1 MQDLNDI
8 LVFAAVVE
16 HNGFTAAGRALQRPK
31 SSISRHIDRL
41 EARLGVRLLERSTR
55 RVRLTEVGTEYYE
68 RCRSALAELED
79 ADRGVALHRTQPIG
93 IVRVTCPTGIARYA
107 MSRILPKFM
116 ARYPAVQVHL
126 QATNEPVDLL
136 KDKIDVAIRARAQLK
151 DEGVTMRR
159 LGASRLIFVSSPEF
173 HALHVSATDPVAV
186 SKLAFLSFQESMQR
200 PTWVM
205 RGLNGVSQRVTFDP
219 LLWSSE
225 LDVLMEAACAGLG
238 VALIP
243 AEAAKHLLSDGR
255 LVRMLPD
262 WHSEDVIVHL
272 VFPTGRGLRPAV
284 RVLIDFIVDHFE
296 SSDQDRRLESVGET
310 GGP

>member
-8 LVFAAVVE
+8 VAFAAVVE
-16 HNGFTAAGRALQRPK
+16 NNGFTSAGRALQRPK

-55 RVRLTEVGTEYYE
+55 RVRLTEVGVEYYE
-68 RCRSALAELED
+68 RCRSALAALED
-79 ADRGVALHRTQPIG
+79 ADRGVALHRAEPIG

-107 MSRILPKFM
+107 MSHILPKFM
-116 ARYPAVQVHL
+116 ARYPAVQVQL
-126 QATNEPVDLL
+126 QATNEPADLL
-136 KDKIDVAIRARAQLK
+136 KDKIDIAIRARAQLQ

-159 LGASRLIFVSSPEF
+159 LGASRLIFVSSPAF
-173 HALHVSATDPVAV
+173 TALHASAADPAGV
-186 SKLAFLSFQESMQR
+186 SKLPFLSFQEGTQR

-205 RGLNGVSQRVTFDP
+205 QGPKGVSRRVTFDP

-225 LDVLMEAACAGLG
+225 FDVLTAAACAGLG

-243 AEAAKHLLSDGR
+243 AEAAEHLLAEGR
-255 LVRMLPD
+255 LIRMLPD
-262 WHSEDVIVHL
+262 WHSEDVTVHL

-284 RVLIDFIVDHFE
+284 RVLIDFIVDQFGR
-296 SSDQDRRLESVGET
+296 SDQDRVVAS
-310 GGP
+310 GGKIGAR